1 MKSLFKNLLLK
12 NSSPKQ
18 IVFKNTLWMLGSD
31 IIIRLLKFLLIP
43 IASRILQPEGFGI
56 FNYSLTLV
64 AAFFMLADLGLS
76 TILRREYHQYDN
88 RKPLITSVFFL
99 KCLLWIMTV
108 IVSSVAFFFLKDPVV
123 KTLFFVFVGKYL
135 FDEIKQF
142 FLNLAIIQH
151 RMELQA
157 GILSMEAIIVTTV
170 GLYFLFT
177 TQSIFHFAIAYFLGS
192 LVSVIVLLFF
202 LKSLHFN
209 IGKLEI
215 KHIKK
220 VSKLSSPF
228 ILVAL
233 VGMVYVSSD
242 TLMIK
247 WILGNEAV
255 GYYTASFKLLGI
267 ISLSFAYI
275 YKTITPLMNEV
286 YNNHGKLIR
295 LTTKGISICS
305 LLAIPSVFCSI
316 YFSDFLITQLYGSSF
331 IPAIPVLKIML
342 IYLYFGSILIYLN
355 HTLEVLRLE
364 VKNLYITSGS
374 ILLNILLNLFFIPK
388 FGIQGAAFATL
399 IAKVFDLILTYRLC
413 YSRLQHKLIEYR
425 SLFTYLSI
433 SSILIFILSQL
444 EFLVSNTYLLMAF
457 SLIFYSFCLLLI
469 KEKYMQELIVF
480 LKNKVL

>member
-31 IIIRLLKFLLIP
+31 IIIRILKFLLIP

-99 KCLLWIMTV
+99 KCLLWVMTV

-170 GLYFLFT
+170 GLYFLVT

-220 VSKLSSPF
+220 VSKLSFPF

-286 YNNHGKLIR
+286 E
-295 LTTKGISICS
+295 ISC
-305 LLAIPSVFCSI
+305 LPKDLP
-316 YFSDFLITQLYGSSF
+316 
-331 IPAIPVLKIML
+331 
-342 IYLYFGSILIYLN
+342 
-355 HTLEVLRLE
+355 ERLE
-364 VKNLYITSGS
+364 VDVEALELDDMLYLEDIVLPEGVEISLLTQEEPANEPIVAVRLLQIQEEPEVEELAEGEEGEEGIEAAAAGEEGS
-374 ILLNILLNLFFIPK
+374 
-388 FGIQGAAFATL
+388 
-399 IAKVFDLILTYRLC
+399 
-413 YSRLQHKLIEYR
+413 E
-425 SLFTYLSI
+425 
-433 SSILIFILSQL
+433 SSES
-444 EFLVSNTYLLMAF
+444 EGESED
-457 SLIFYSFCLLLI
+457 S
-469 KEKYMQELIVF
+469 KEE
-480 LKNKVL
+480 